1 MQQRHKDRRL
11 YFKELANTSREFYI
25 DYIDGWFPLG
35 PDIRILEIGCGE
47 GGNLLPFAEKG
58 CQVTG
63 IDINERQ
70 TENAKLFFEEN
81 HQEGK
86 FIASDFLLVPLPTT
100 DEEKYDVVLI
110 HDVIEHI
117 EAPYKAQFF
126 ERLKEFMRHDALVFF
141 AFPAWQMPFGG
152 HQQICVHALSK
163 VPFIHLLPAKLY
175 RSLLKMTGESES
187 AIAELLSIKRSQMP
201 IEKFEKLVRE
211 ANMIVLDHTL
221 WFINPHYRQKFGLKP
236 RQVVSPLNKLKWI
249 RNFYTT
255 SAWYLLRKEW

>member
-11 YFKELANTSREFYI
+11 YFRELANTSRKFYL
-25 DYIDGWFPLG
+25 DYVERWVPLNANT
-35 PDIRILEIGCGE
+35 RVLEIGCGE

-58 CQVTG
+58 CHVTG
-63 IDINERQ
+63 IDIKEGQ
-70 TENAKLFFEEN
+70 IDNALLFFKEN
-81 HQEGK
+81 NQEGE
-86 FIASDFLLVPLPTT
+86 FIASDFLLVPKPTT
-100 DEEKYDVVLI
+100 EEERYDVVLV

-126 ERLKEFMRHDALVFF
+126 QLLKHFMRNDAIVFF

-163 VPFIHLLPAKLY
+163 VPFIHLLPTKLY
-175 RSLLKMTGESES
+175 RFLLTKTGQ
-187 AIAELLSIKRSQMP
+187 AEPIIEDLLSIKRSRMP

-211 ANMIVLDHTL
+211 TEMQVLDRTL
-221 WFINPHYRQKFGLKP
+221 WFINPHYQQKFGLHP
-236 RQVVSPLNKLKWI
+236 LREIWPLNKLVWI

-255 SAWYLLRKEW
+255 SAWYLLRKK